1 MYATRVRR
9 SGRGD
14 DEGSWRDA
22 ALRVEKDVP
31 EAWTLFNL
39 KRIIHTR
46 TTQTDGPRDRFPV
59 VIVITYYTFEKNNNN
74 NNDNNN
80 NTRDRKNR

>member
-1 MYATRVRR
+1 MARVLRDEFA
-9 SGRGD
+9 GADG

-31 EAWTLFNL
+31 KAWTLFNL

-46 TTQTDGPRDRFPV
+46 TTQTDGPRSLFRL
-59 VIVITYYTFEKNNNN
+59 NNIL
-74 NNDNNN
+74 
-80 NTRDRKNR
+80 KK